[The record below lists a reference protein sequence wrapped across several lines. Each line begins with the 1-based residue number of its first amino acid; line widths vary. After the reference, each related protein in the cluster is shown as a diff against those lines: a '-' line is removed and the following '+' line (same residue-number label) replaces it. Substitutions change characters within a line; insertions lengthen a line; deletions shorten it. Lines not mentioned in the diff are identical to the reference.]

1 MKIVQSLF
9 LYEPELIGKFPN
21 VFDRVF
27 KSFNQFFLSEVHFI
41 TSKGDSREVV
51 DSDPNDDVIHP
62 HPKEAMVGYAS
73 KNASLLLHVNIKIID
88 YKVLFS

>member
-1 MKIVQSLF
+1 MIEFSSHS
-9 LYEPELIGKFPN
+9 IT
-21 VFDRVF
+21 
-27 KSFNQFFLSEVHFI
+27 FLSEVHFI
-41 TSKGDSREVV
+41 TSKVDSREVV

-73 KNASLLLHVNIKIID
+73 KNTSLLLHVNIKIID